1 MLGSAV
7 KFHEEERM
15 TDDER
20 NQEALF
26 RHAILGEALSR
37 NLRRGQ
43 LRPALK
49 QLARQ
54 TYQDHRGRSRRVAY
68 KTLEEWY
75 YRYRKGGFEALK
87 PRPRKD
93 RNRSRAL
100 PEDVQLLVLDMK
112 REDPGRTAHLILR
125 ELELAGRMAAS
136 QASVSTVQRFLHRHG
151 LSVPRMEQDHAARY
165 RWEASAC
172 GEIWQ
177 ADALHGPL
185 LWNPAAGRSQRV
197 IVFGLID
204 DRSRLIPYLEG
215 GFGETE
221 QRFLAVLHQAM
232 ARRGIVRKLL
242 LDNHASFSGYDLR
255 LLCARL
261 GIHLVHSRPGD
272 APAKGK
278 IERVWRTLR
287 AQLIDRLDLERVTTI
302 DEFNLRLWTW
312 VETEYHRQPHSSLSG
327 RTPLEVWEADADQI
341 RWAGDPSQFERN
353 FYGEAERFARNDS
366 TVQWRGEWYE
376 VPPYLR
382 RQRVRLRYALLDSSR
397 VSVIDGGTE
406 IPIRRVDP
414 AANAYR
420 SRQTA
425 PPAPPSPDTP
435 KTGLN
440 AAELILAR
448 AAGFGPKGGGDE

>member
-1 MLGSAV
+1 
-7 KFHEEERM
+7 M
-15 TDDER
+15 TENER

-26 RHAILGEALSR
+26 RHAILGDVLSR

-49 QLARQ
+49 QLAQQ
-54 TYQDHRGRSRRVAY
+54 TYQDHHGRSRRIAR

-75 YRYRKGGFEALK
+75 YKYRNGGFEALR

-93 RNRSRAL
+93 RHTCRVLSADL
-100 PEDVQLLVLDMK
+100 QQLILEMK
-112 REDPGRTAHLILR
+112 REDPGRSARLIVR
-125 ELELAGRMAAS
+125 ELELAGRLATGQIS
-136 QASVSTVQRFLHRHG
+136 RSSVQRLLNRHG
-151 LSVPRMEQDHAARY
+151 LSVPRMEWDHTARY
-165 RWEASAC
+165 RWEASVC
-172 GEIWQ
+172 GELWQ
-177 ADALHGPL
+177 ADALHGPVL
-185 LWNPAAGRSQRV
+185 THPATGRRGRV
-197 IVFGLID
+197 IVFGLLD

-221 QRFLAVLHQAM
+221 QRFLAVLYQAM

-278 IERVWRTLR
+278 IERAWRTLR
-287 AQLIDRLDLERVTTI
+287 AQLIDRLDLEQVTTI

-312 VETEYHRQPHSSLSG
+312 VEMEYHHQPHSSLSG
-327 RTPLEVWEADADQI
+327 RTPLEVWESEADQI
-341 RWAGDPSQFERN
+341 RWVEDPNQLEQH
-353 FYGEAERFARNDS
+353 FYGEVERLVRNDS
-366 TVQWRGEWYE
+366 TLQWRGGLYE

-382 RQRVRLRYALLDSSR
+382 RQRVRLRYALLYPERISLLDAQ
-397 VSVIDGGTE
+397 TE
-406 IPIRRVDP
+406 IPLSRVKP
-414 AANAYR
+414 HENAHR
-420 SRQTA
+420 SRAAVQ
-425 PPAPPSPDTP
+425 PPPPQNAP

-448 AAGFGPKGGGDE
+448 AAGIDPKRRRR